1 MKRGAVPH
9 EEQRPEAR
17 TLEELADLAGVSRST
32 VSRVFTGGSVRDETR
47 DRVLEVAR
55 RTRYRPNRA
64 ARTLASGRSGVVG
77 IVMHEEPSVLFQ
89 DPYFAVLLHGLTD
102 ALSEHAAGMMMWFG
116 NRSKEQ
122 TLDQILGVGLIDGVV
137 VTATNLVDPLVDGL
151 LASDLPTVL
160 IGHRRNDLSA
170 SYVDIDNVTAAYSLT
185 RHLISLG
192 RRRIGHI
199 TGIRGTAAGEDRLE
213 GYRRAI
219 ARSGLESDEFIFEGD
234 FGGGGGYAGAKTLAE
249 RDVDAIF
256 CANDA
261 TAAGALD
268 ALRELDRRVPEDVA
282 LAGFDD
288 LDFAMHMD
296 PPLTT
301 VRQGIHQ
308 QGVEAARALC
318 QLIEEPDRGP
328 VRILLPAE
336 LVIRQS
342 SIGDVAAQ

>member
-1 MKRGAVPH
+1 VADKG
-9 EEQRPEAR
+9 QRQEAR
-17 TLEELADLAGVSRST
+17 TLEELAVLAGVSRST
-32 VSRVFTGGSVRDETR
+32 VSRVFTGGSVREETR

-77 IVMHEEPSVLFQ
+77 IVMHAELSVLFR
-89 DPYFAVLLHGLTD
+89 DPYFALLLHGLTD
-102 ALSEHAAGMMMWFG
+102 ALAEHAAGMMMWFG

-122 TLDQILGVGLIDGVV
+122 TLDQILDIGLIDGVV
-137 VTATNLVDPLVDGL
+137 VTADHLVDPLVDGL

-170 SYVDIDNVTAAYSLT
+170 SYVDIDNVNAAYSLT

-192 RRRIGHI
+192 RERVGHI
-199 TGIRGTAAGEDRLE
+199 SGVRGTAAAEDRLD
-213 GYRRAI
+213 GYRRAAAGI
-219 ARSGLESDEFIFEGD
+219 GLDTDELVYEGD
-234 FGGGGGYAGAKTLAE
+234 FGGAGGYAGAIHLVE
-249 RDVDAIF
+249 RGADAIF
-256 CANDA
+256 CANDS
-261 TAAGALD
+261 TAVGALD
-268 ALRELDRRVPEDVA
+268 ALREHGLRVPEDVA

-288 LDFAMHMD
+288 LDFTARMD

-301 VRQGIHQ
+301 VRQGIQQ
-308 QGVEAARALC
+308 QGAEAARALC

-342 SIGDVAAQ
+342 TAGAVAAQ